1 MKQNPIDININK
13 MEEMCV
19 NLPVLANSKDFE
31 TIPVLKQVLEWRRH
45 VSEYVLE
52 KASNRRLHFFLKSY
66 LTIEEQERNIE
77 INKELAHIL
86 GWLIELVRTFM
97 FLTLV
102 H

>member
-1 MKQNPIDININK
+1 M
-13 MEEMCV
+13 

-31 TIPVLKQVLEWRRH
+31 TIPALEQVLEWRRY

-52 KASNRRLHFFLKSY
+52 NAGNARLHFFLESY

-86 GWLIELVRTFM
+86 GWSIELVRTFV
-97 FLTLV
+97 FLLLL